1 MNNVCMKERI
11 EKKLVKWVECNS
23 LDELNSKWI
32 NAKKYIALRTTSI
45 EERFELDKLIESYY
59 AIAASTITN

>member
-1 MNNVCMKERI
+1 MINKEQV
-11 EKKLVKWVECNS
+11 ENKLSKWVDCASVE
-23 LDELNSKWI
+23 ELNSKWI
-32 NAKKYIALRTTSI
+32 NAKKYIARNSESI

>member
-1 MNNVCMKERI
+1 MINKEQV
-11 EKKLVKWVECNS
+11 ENKLSKWIDCTSVE
-23 LDELNSKWI
+23 ELNSKWI
-32 NAKKYIALRTTSI
+32 NAKKYIARNSESI

>member
-1 MNNVCMKERI
+1 MINKEQV
-11 EKKLVKWVECNS
+11 ENKLSKWIDCASVE
-23 LDELNSKWI
+23 ELNSKWI
-32 NAKKYIALRTTSI
+32 NAKKYIARNSESI

>member
-1 MNNVCMKERI
+1 MINKEQV
-11 EKKLVKWVECNS
+11 EYKLSKWIDCTSVE
-23 LDELNSKWI
+23 ELNSKWI
-32 NAKKYIALRTTSI
+32 NAKKYIARNSESI